1 MTTVYFVRHAQPNYE
16 NHNDQLRELTA
27 RGMADRKKVTEFLN
41 HQNITFVI
49 SSPYKRAI
57 DTVKE
62 FADLH
67 NLQIELNEDFRERT
81 VGSEW
86 IENFDAFARRQ
97 WHDFSYKLS
106 GGESLE
112 EVQKRNIS
120 ALQSVLNSHSGENI
134 VIGTHGTALSTIIHH
149 YDSSFGYEDFCE
161 IKNIM
166 PWIVRF
172 VFDDQANFISIHYD
186 KENDI
191 GHLRIKN

>member
-16 NHNDQLRELTA
+16 NHNDLLRELTA
-27 RGMADRKKVTEFLN
+27 KGLEDRKKVTEFLN
-41 HQNITFVI
+41 HQNITAVI

-67 NLQIELNEDFRERT
+67 DMQIELIEDFRERT
-81 VGSEW
+81 VGNEW
-86 IENFDAFARRQ
+86 IEDFEAFARRQ
-97 WHDFSYKLS
+97 WQDFSYKLS

-112 EVQKRNIS
+112 EVQERNIK
-120 ALQSVLNSHSGENI
+120 ALQTVLNSHKGENI
-134 VIGTHGTALSTIIHH
+134 VIGTHGTALSTILHR
-149 YDSSFGYEDFCE
+149 YDSSFGYEAFCN

-172 VFDDQANFISIHYD
+172 VFDDQANCVRIHYD
-186 KENDI
+186 KKNVI
-191 GHLRIKN
+191 GAYQNFI